1 MTRQRNR
8 RLLPLIGL
16 TEVGW
21 HILIGLIV
29 LGALAA
35 SATGRSSAPVQTH
48 GQASGDV
55 TDTGAIIWTRVNRAA
70 LVSVETALD
79 PSFTDSQT
87 TGPAMAELATD
98 FTVNIALTGLVPHR
112 RYFYR
117 VHAQHPQDPTEE
129 SVGPTGTFMTAPAP
143 DDPVSFTF
151 AVSGDSWAR
160 FQPFRAFAAMGEME
174 PDFFLYL
181 GDTIYADLSLPPA
194 RTLNQYRRAY
204 KVNRRDEPLRTFLNL
219 TSVYAIWDDHEVENN
234 FDRTHPRIPI
244 GRQAFLEY
252 WPIRRNAEDP
262 GRLYRSFRWGRA
274 AELFILDTRQYRDP
288 SREPDTSQKTMLGA
302 QQKAWLKAALRQ
314 STATFKFIA
323 TSVPLRFHGRDS
335 WEGYTAE
342 RQELFDFIQQNG
354 IRHVI
359 FLAADVHY
367 AAVISHPEGFK
378 EIIVGPIGQ
387 LLSKRQPA
395 AGHPET
401 EFSSNEAFNYGLIEV
416 RADEQPPRVTIA
428 ILDEDNNILHTTEV
442 TAEDMTY

>member
-1 MTRQRNR
+1 MRDRNH
-8 RLLPLIGL
+8 RLQPHSGRAR
-16 TEVGW
+16 VSGW
-21 HILIGLIV
+21 HFLVGLIV
-29 LGALAA
+29 LGALVVSTA
-35 SATGRSSAPVQTH
+35 GHSSPPFRTH

-55 TDTGAIIWTRVNRAA
+55 TDTSAIIWTRVNREA
-70 LVSVETALD
+70 LVSVEVALD
-79 PSFTDSQT
+79 PSFTDSRT
-87 TGPAMAELATD
+87 TSPVMAELATD
-98 FTVNIALTGLVPHR
+98 FTVNIALTDLEPHR
-112 RYFYR
+112 RYYYR
-117 VHAQHPQDPTEE
+117 ICTRDPLAISEALRG
-129 SVGPTGTFMTAPAP
+129 SPGTFVTAPAP
-143 DDPVSFTF
+143 DDPASFTF
-151 AVSGDSWAR
+151 VVSGDSWAR
-160 FQPFRAFAAMGEME
+160 FQPFRVFAAMGEME

-204 KVNRRDEPLRTFLNL
+204 KVNRRDASLQWLLNL

-262 GRLYRSFRWGRA
+262 RRLYRSFRWGQA

-302 QQKAWLKAALRQ
+302 EQKAWLKAALRQ

-335 WEGYTAE
+335 WEGYTTE
-342 RQELFDFIQQNG
+342 RQELFDFIQQND
-354 IRHVI
+354 IRNVI

-367 AAVISHPEGFK
+367 AAVINHPEGFK

-428 ILDEDNNILHTTEV
+428 ILDEVNNILHTTEV
-442 TAEDMTY
+442 IAEEMDH